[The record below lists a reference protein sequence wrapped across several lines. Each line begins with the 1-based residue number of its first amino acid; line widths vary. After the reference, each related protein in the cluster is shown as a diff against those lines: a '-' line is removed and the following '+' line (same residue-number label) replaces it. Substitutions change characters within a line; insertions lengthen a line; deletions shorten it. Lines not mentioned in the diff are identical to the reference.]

1 MSSHTPNRRRTTA
14 AHRATGIARD
24 AGRPA
29 RLVALGFLGAAV
41 LGSLMLMLPVS
52 SADGTWTPLL
62 PALFTATSA
71 VCVTGATV
79 VDTELHWSGF
89 GQVVIMMLIQIGGL
103 GVMTLATL
111 LGMLVSNHLG
121 LRMGLTVLSE
131 GRGQGLGDLRRV
143 ILGILRTALAV
154 ELVIAIV
161 IGLRFHLTY
170 GLDVGRAAWFGVFH
184 AVSSF
189 NNAGFALRSQ
199 NLMPYATDPLIV
211 WPLAAA
217 IIVGGLGFPVLLEL
231 RRLLAAR
238 YGSSGTRQMIS
249 VHTRLTLVTYGVLM
263 VLGVVAFVALEW
275 TNQRTVGGWSVV
287 DKLTGAGFHGI
298 TVRTAGFNTLDV
310 SQMRTQSWLVSDVLM
325 FIGGGSAGTAGGIKV
340 ATFALLAVLIWSEIR
355 GEARVHVMG
364 RSIAPGIQRQAVT
377 VALLALGLVFSATLA
392 LSIITEYTLDQIL
405 FEVISAFGTVGLSTG
420 ITPSLPAEAQVIV
433 IVLMYAGRLGP
444 ITLATGLALRSVH
457 RHYDY
462 PEGRVLVG

>member
-1 MSSHTPNRRRTTA
+1 
-14 AHRATGIARD
+14 
-24 AGRPA
+24 
-29 RLVALGFLGAAV
+29 
-41 LGSLMLMLPVS
+41 MLMLPLS

-71 VCVTGATV
+71 VCVTGLTV

-89 GQVVIMMLIQIGGL
+89 GQVVILMLIQVGGL

-111 LGMLVSNHLG
+111 LGMLVSNRLG

-143 ILGILRTALAV
+143 ILGILRTALAM
-154 ELVIAIV
+154 ELVIALV
-161 IGLRFHLTY
+161 IGVRFHLAY
-170 GLDVGRAAWFGVFH
+170 ELDVGRAAWFGVFH
-184 AVSSF
+184 AVSAF
-189 NNAGFALRSQ
+189 NNAGFGLRSQ
-199 NLMPYATDPLIV
+199 NLIPYATDPLIV

-238 YGSSGTRQMIS
+238 YEASGTRQMIS
-249 VHTRLTLVTYGVLM
+249 VHTRLTLATYGVLM
-263 VLGVVAFVALEW
+263 VLGVVAFVLLEW

-287 DKLTGAGFHGI
+287 DKITGAGFHGI
-298 TVRTAGFNTLDV
+298 TVRTAGFNTLDI

-355 GEARVHVMG
+355 GEAKVHVMG

-377 VALLALGLVFSATLA
+377 VALLAVGLVFSATLA

-405 FEVISAFGTVGLSTG
+405 FEVISAFGTVGLTTG
-420 ITPSLPAEAQVIV
+420 ITPALPAEAQVIV
-433 IVLMYAGRLGP
+433 IALMYAGRLGP
-444 ITLATGLALRSVH
+444 ITLATGLALRTVH

-462 PEGRVLVG
+462 PEGRVVVG